1 MKKYLILFELY
12 DNDFSHTVLDENIP
26 PDEVERTV
34 VQYAENTCP
43 DSEHLYYYD
52 DAGDYTVD
60 IIVNEVCRTR
70 LSYTS

>member
-26 PDEVERTV
+26 SDEVERTV
-34 VQYAENTCP
+34 VQYAENTFP
-43 DSEHLYYYD
+43 DAEHLYYYD

-60 IIVNEVCRTR
+60 IIVNDVCRTR